1 MADNKE
7 LMAFVAIVILVLVA
21 VVMRGDGDDKR

>member
-21 VVMRGDGDDKR
+21 VVMRGDGNDRR

>member
-21 VVMRGDGDDKR
+21 VVMKGDGDDRR

>member
-21 VVMRGDGDDKR
+21 VVMKGDGNDKR

>member
-1 MADNKE
+1 MDNKE

-21 VVMRGDGDDKR
+21 VVMKGDGNDKR

>member
-1 MADNKE
+1 MADNRE

-21 VVMRGDGDDKR
+21 VVMKGDGNDKR